1 MRIAVGA
8 DHAGFELKKTVVQV
22 LRDQG
27 HEVLDLGTFSPDPV
41 DYPIY
46 AKGVGN
52 AVRNGEADRGILLC
66 GSGVGVS
73 IAASKLRGIR
83 AGLCHDAY
91 SAHQCVEHDN
101 VNVLC
106 MGPSVIGTELA
117 LDLIQI
123 FLNARFTGEERHVRR
138 LAEVEEFEKSEA
150 EHEHCAHAQS
160 AA

>member
-1 MRIAVGA
+1 MRIAVAA
-8 DHAGFELKKTVVQV
+8 DHAGFELKVTVVQT

-27 HEVLDLGTFSPDPV
+27 HDVLDLGTFSLDPV
-41 DYPIY
+41 DYPFY
-46 AKGVGN
+46 AKAVGN
-52 AVRNGEADRGILLC
+52 AVRSGEAERGILLC

-73 IAASKLRGIR
+73 IAASKMRGIR

-106 MGPSVIGTELA
+106 MGPRVIGTELA

-138 LAEVEEFEKSEA
+138 LAEVEEIEEA
-150 EHEHCAHAQS
+150 EHDHCSHA
-160 AA
+160 

>member
-27 HEVLDLGTFSPDPV
+27 HEVLDLGAFTPEPS

-46 AKGVGN
+46 AKSVGN

-106 MGPSVIGTELA
+106 MGPRVIGTELA

-138 LAEVEEFEKSEA
+138 LAEVQEIEEA
-150 EHEHCAHAQS
+150 ENVCGSHAQS

>member
-8 DHAGFELKKTVVQV
+8 DHAGFELKQTVVQV

-27 HEVLDLGTFSPDPV
+27 HDVLDLGTFSLDPV

-46 AKGVGN
+46 AKAVGN
-52 AVRNGEADRGILLC
+52 AVRHEEVERGILLC

-73 IAASKLRGIR
+73 IAASKMRGIR

-106 MGPSVIGTELA
+106 MGPRVIGTELA

-138 LAEVEEFEKSEA
+138 LAEVEEMEKA
-150 EHEHCAHAQS
+150 EGRL
-160 AA
+160 

>member
-8 DHAGFELKKTVVQV
+8 DHAGFELKQTVVQV

-27 HEVLDLGTFSPDPV
+27 HDVLDLGTFSLDPV

-46 AKGVGN
+46 AKAVGN
-52 AVRNGEADRGILLC
+52 AVRHQEAERGILLC

-73 IAASKLRGIR
+73 IAASKMRGIR

-106 MGPSVIGTELA
+106 MGPRVIGTELA

-138 LAEVEEFEKSEA
+138 LARVDEIEKTEA
-150 EHEHCAHAQS
+150 EHECGSS
-160 AA
+160 AESSA